1 MFDRLNASIL
11 AAATILFGAGFA
23 ALPANA
29 DDVAGFYTR
38 KQVTLV
44 IGYGPGAGY
53 DLYGRLLAKYLEQYI
68 PGKPTIVTQNMDGA
82 GTVRAANW
90 LYNVA
95 PRDGSYFGM
104 VSGNIP
110 LSQAMQINGIQ
121 FDSAK
126 FNWIGNPDSANR
138 TTIVLASTG
147 VATISDLKA
156 LSQNVI
162 CGGPGINTQSI
173 QFPQIMNN
181 LLGTKM
187 RIIAGFPDGNS
198 ITLAM
203 GRGEANCRAGNSW
216 AGIKSATPEW
226 VRDKKVNVIMQW
238 GLEPNPE
245 IEKYMGFHVPLALEF
260 AQNPVDRTAIQ
271 LLQSSVTVGR
281 PFLLPPGV
289 PQDRVDALRSAFD
302 SVMADQQFLAE
313 ADKLQ
318 LDIDPLPGVKLQPL
332 AAEIANADKS
342 VLKRAQELSALND
355 VK

>member
-1 MFDRLNASIL
+1 MSRFWSTAPLAATAAIFSIL
-11 AAATILFGAGFA
+11 LASPQAKC
-23 ALPANA
+23 
-29 DDVAGFYTR
+29 DDYYAH
-38 KQVTLV
+38 KQINLV

-53 DLYGRLLAKYLEQYI
+53 DLYGRLLAKYLEEYI
-68 PGKPTIVTQNMDGA
+68 PGKPTILPQNMDGA
-82 GTVRAANW
+82 GTVRAANYI
-90 LYNVA
+90 YNVA
-95 PRDGSYFGM
+95 PKDGTYFGM

-110 LSQAMQINGIQ
+110 LSQAMNINGIQ

-147 VATISDLKA
+147 VKTIDDLKA
-156 LSQNVI
+156 HSENVI

-187 RIIAGFPDGNS
+187 RIIAGYPDGNS

-203 GRGEANCRAGNSW
+203 QRGEANCRAGNSW
-216 AGIKSATPEW
+216 AGIKSATPDW
-226 VRDKKVNVIMQW
+226 VRDKQVNVIMQW
-238 GLEPNPE
+238 GLETNPE
-245 IEKYMGFHVPLALEF
+245 IDKYMGFHVPLALDF

-289 PQDRVDALRSAFD
+289 PQDRVDILRSAFD
-302 SVMADQQFLAE
+302 SVMKDQQFLAE

-318 LDIDPLPGVKLQPL
+318 LDIHPLPGAKLQSL
-332 AAEIANADKS
+332 ATEIADADKS
-342 VLKRAQELSALND
+342 VLDRAQALSAIKD

>member
-1 MFDRLNASIL
+1 MSKLLKTAFAVTTIAMNAWFFVPSTNAED
-11 AAATILFGAGFA
+11 AA
-23 ALPANA
+23 N
-29 DDVAGFYTR
+29 FYAHR
-38 KQVTLV
+38 QINLV

-53 DLYGRLLAKYLEQYI
+53 DLYGRLLAKYLEDYI
-68 PGKPTIVTQNMDGA
+68 PGKPTILPQNMDGA
-82 GTVRAANW
+82 GTVRATNW

-95 PRDGSYFGM
+95 PKDGTYFGM
-104 VSGNIP
+104 VNGNIP
-110 LSQAMQINGIQ
+110 LSQAMQIKGIQ

-138 TTIVLASTG
+138 TTIVLASSG
-147 VATISDLKA
+147 VKTIDDLKK

-187 RIIAGFPDGNS
+187 RIIAGYPDGNS

-203 GRGEANCRAGNSW
+203 ERGEANCRAGNSW
-216 AGIKSATPEW
+216 AGIKSATPDW
-226 VRDKKVNVIMQW
+226 VRDKQVNVIMQW
-238 GLEPNPE
+238 GLESNPE
-245 IEKYMGFHVPLALEF
+245 IDKYMGFSVPLALDF
-260 AQNPVDRTAIQ
+260 AKDDVDRTAIQ

-281 PFLLPPGV
+281 PFLFPPGV
-289 PQDRVDALRSAFD
+289 PLDRVDVLRAAFD
-302 SVMADQQFLAE
+302 SVMKDPRFLSE

-318 LDIDPLPGVKLQPL
+318 LDIHPLPGAKLQPL